1 MRVGGKEQLQK
12 RHMYLEIHTI
22 NTLVMMSS
30 KTLRGFI
37 ESIWAKKKVLGF
49 LFQKTRNDLDS
60 TLPKVQ
66 AHMVTFKATFMESL
80 LQMRH

>member
-1 MRVGGKEQLQK
+1 
-12 RHMYLEIHTI
+12 
-22 NTLVMMSS
+22 MMSS

-37 ESIWAKKKVLGF
+37 ESIWAKKKVFGF

-66 AHMVTFKATFMESL
+66 ARMVTFKATFMESL